1 MTEIKTIGVFTSGGD
16 SPGMNACVRAVVRTA
31 LYNNLRVVGIHRGY
45 EGMIDGEMEEMNASS
60 VSNIIQRGGTILK
73 TARSQRFMKP
83 EGMMQAH
90 DQLKAFGVDGA
101 VAIGGNG
108 TFTGAIEFH
117 AKYGFPMIG
126 VPGTIDNDLF
136 GTDFTLGFDT
146 AVNTALEAIDRV
158 RDTAD
163 SHNRL
168 FIIEVMGRHS
178 GFIALYAGL
187 AGGAEAVLIPE
198 SSTDKDALIH
208 LLGKGW
214 NRQKGS
220 AIIVVAEGDE
230 DGGAMKIADRVKA
243 EHPHYDIRVT
253 ILGHIQRGGPP
264 SYADRVLGSR
274 LGLAAVE
281 ALMKGQHSEMAG
293 LVNGEV
299 VFTPF
304 KEAVYKRRYPDT
316 GLLHLVEVLSS

>member
-1 MTEIKTIGVFTSGGD
+1 MAEIKTIGVFTSGGD

-31 LYNNLRVVGIHRGY
+31 LYHKLRVVGIHRGY
-45 EGMIDGEMEEMNASS
+45 EGMIDGDLEEMKASS

-73 TARSQRFMKP
+73 TARSQRFMTP
-83 EGMMQAH
+83 EGMLQAH
-90 DQLKAFGVDGA
+90 DQLRAFGVDAA

-108 TFTGAIEFH
+108 TFTGAIEFLE
-117 AKYGFPMIG
+117 KFGFPMIG
-126 VPGTIDNDLF
+126 VPGTIDNDLY

-163 SHNRL
+163 SHDRL

-198 SSTDKDALIH
+198 STTDKEALIH

-230 DGGAMKIADRVKA
+230 DGGAMKIAERIRA
-243 EHPHYDIRVT
+243 EHPQYDIRVT

-264 SYADRVLGSR
+264 SYSDRVLGSR
-274 LGLAAVE
+274 LGMAAVE

-304 KEAVYKRRYPDT
+304 KEAVYKRRYPDA
-316 GLLHLVEVLSS
+316 GLLRLVEVLSS

>member
-1 MTEIKTIGVFTSGGD
+1 MNDIKTIGVFTSGGD

-31 LYNNLRVVGIHRGY
+31 LYHKLRVVGIHRGY
-45 EGMIDGEMEEMNASS
+45 EGMIDGDLEEMKASS

-73 TARSQRFMKP
+73 TARSQRFMTP
-83 EGMMQAH
+83 EGMLQAH
-90 DQLKAFGVDGA
+90 DQLRAFGVDAA

-108 TFTGAIEFH
+108 TFTGAIEFLE
-117 AKYGFPMIG
+117 KFGFPMIG
-126 VPGTIDNDLF
+126 VPGTIDNDLY

-163 SHNRL
+163 SHDRL

-198 SSTDKDALIH
+198 STTDKEALMH

-214 NRQKGS
+214 SRQKGS

-230 DGGAMKIADRVKA
+230 DGGAMKIAERVKA
-243 EHPHYDIRVT
+243 EHPQYDIRVT

-274 LGLAAVE
+274 LGMAAVE
-281 ALMKGQHSEMAG
+281 ALMKGKHSEMAG

-304 KEAVYKRRYPDT
+304 KEAVYKRRYPDA
-316 GLLHLVEVLSS
+316 GLLRLVEVLSC